1 MIYHFLIIIIFSAEE
16 TETNCCKVAT
26 ENFIGRSRTVE
37 KGGTRKIYFYFVKS
51 IIQENE
57 RLTEVGIGLHKQ
69 GRVIDRLL
77 KQRLKT
83 RMDHMEE
90 VFDRDSFFI
99 SDDTLDM
106 VREEMVKQMV
116 ERLEP
121 FKQLLTFQEQSLK
134 YK

>member
-1 MIYHFLIIIIFSAEE
+1 M
-16 TETNCCKVAT
+16 
-26 ENFIGRSRTVE
+26 
-37 KGGTRKIYFYFVKS
+37 
-51 IIQENE
+51 IQENE

-77 KQRLKT
+77 KQRLKN

-99 SDDTLDM
+99 SDDTLDL
-106 VREEMVKQMV
+106 VRGDMVKQIV
-116 ERLEP
+116 DRFEP
-121 FKQLLTFQEQSLK
+121 FKQLLTFEEQYLK

>member
-1 MIYHFLIIIIFSAEE
+1 M
-16 TETNCCKVAT
+16 
-26 ENFIGRSRTVE
+26 E
-37 KGGTRKIYFYFVKS
+37 KGGRRKIYFYFVKYM
-51 IIQENE
+51 IQENE

-90 VFDRDSFFI
+90 VLYRDSFFI
-99 SDDTLDM
+99 SDDTVDL
-106 VREEMVKQMV
+106 VRGDMVKQIV
-116 ERLEP
+116 DRFEP
-121 FKQLLTFQEQSLK
+121 FKQLLTFEEQYLK

>member
-1 MIYHFLIIIIFSAEE
+1 M
-16 TETNCCKVAT
+16 
-26 ENFIGRSRTVE
+26 EN
-37 KGGTRKIYFYFVKS
+37 GGTRNKYLYFVKL

-90 VFDRDSFFI
+90 VLYRDSFFI
-99 SDDTLDM
+99 SDDTVDL
-106 VREEMVKQMV
+106 VRGDMVKQIV
-116 ERLEP
+116 DRFEP
-121 FKQLLTFQEQSLK
+121 FKQLLTFEEQYLK

>member
-1 MIYHFLIIIIFSAEE
+1 M
-16 TETNCCKVAT
+16 
-26 ENFIGRSRTVE
+26 
-37 KGGTRKIYFYFVKS
+37 
-51 IIQENE
+51 IQENE

-90 VFDRDSFFI
+90 VLYRDSFFI
-99 SDDTLDM
+99 SDETLDL
-106 VREEMVKQMV
+106 VRGDMVKQIV
-116 ERLEP
+116 DRFEP
-121 FKQLLTFQEQSLK
+121 FKQLLTFEEQYLK

>member
-1 MIYHFLIIIIFSAEE
+1 M
-16 TETNCCKVAT
+16 
-26 ENFIGRSRTVE
+26 
-37 KGGTRKIYFYFVKS
+37 
-51 IIQENE
+51 IQENE

-90 VFDRDSFFI
+90 VLYRDSFFI
-99 SDDTLDM
+99 SDDTLDL
-106 VREEMVKQMV
+106 VRGDMVKQIV
-116 ERLEP
+116 DRFEP
-121 FKQLLTFQEQSLK
+121 FKQLLTFQEQYLK

>member
-1 MIYHFLIIIIFSAEE
+1 M
-16 TETNCCKVAT
+16 
-26 ENFIGRSRTVE
+26 EN
-37 KGGTRKIYFYFVKS
+37 GGTRNKYLYFVKL

-77 KQRLKT
+77 KQRLQT

-90 VFDRDSFFI
+90 VLYRDSFCI
-99 SDDTLDM
+99 SDDTLDL
-106 VREEMVKQMV
+106 VSGEMVKQMV
-116 ERLEP
+116 DRLEP
-121 FKQLLTFQEQSLK
+121 IKQLLTFQEQYLK

>member
-1 MIYHFLIIIIFSAEE
+1 M
-16 TETNCCKVAT
+16 
-26 ENFIGRSRTVE
+26 E
-37 KGGTRKIYFYFVKS
+37 KGGRRKIYFYFVKL

-90 VFDRDSFFI
+90 VLYRDSFFI
-99 SDDTLDM
+99 SDDTVDL
-106 VREEMVKQMV
+106 VRGDRVKQIV
-116 ERLEP
+116 DRFEP
-121 FKQLLTFQEQSLK
+121 FKQLLTFQEQYLK

>member
-1 MIYHFLIIIIFSAEE
+1 M
-16 TETNCCKVAT
+16 
-26 ENFIGRSRTVE
+26 E
-37 KGGTRKIYFYFVKS
+37 KGGRRKIYFYFVKS

-83 RMDHMEE
+83 RMDNMEE
-90 VFDRDSFFI
+90 VFDRESVFI
-99 SDDTLDM
+99 SDDTLGL
-106 VREEMVKQMV
+106 VRGEMVKQMV
-116 ERLEP
+116 DRFEP
-121 FKQLLTFQEQSLK
+121 FKQLLTFQEQYLR

>member
-1 MIYHFLIIIIFSAEE
+1 M
-16 TETNCCKVAT
+16 
-26 ENFIGRSRTVE
+26 E
-37 KGGTRKIYFYFVKS
+37 KGGRRKIYFYFVKYM
-51 IIQENE
+51 IQENE